1 MRKSIEKELQQPANR
16 ALPGK
21 AIYGQAAGK
30 ALMSPRDRMWAA
42 MIKLHN
48 KAGGFS
54 PIDVRDLAEP
64 AELDTVLSYLEALAK
79 ARLAEKL
86 QGQGRKDNGDMTAS
100 RWRLLVN
107 WSQAPRVNKDGKVVT
122 QGLGVLA
129 MWRIARIRKTFSPSE
144 LAREASAGEITVKLG
159 TARQYCLAL
168 VRSGHFVFVSKGK
181 GGIESVFRLV
191 NDTGPHAPAV
201 TRAKVVFD
209 RNKGALQPIES
220 AQEVCDALD

>member
-1 MRKSIEKELQQPANR
+1 MRKSIEKELQAPISRKAT
-16 ALPGK
+16 PK

-30 ALMSPRDRMWAA
+30 TLMSPRDRMWAA

-54 PIDVRDLAEP
+54 PSEVQELAEP
-64 AELDTVLSYLEALAK
+64 VEFDTVCSYLNALTKAK
-79 ARLAEKL
+79 LAEKVS
-86 QGQGRKDNGDMTAS
+86 GQGRRNDGDMTAT

-107 WSQAPRVNKDGKVVT
+107 WSQAPRVNKLGKVVT

-129 MWRIARIRKTFSPSE
+129 MWRVARIRRTFTPSVM
-144 LAREASAGEITVKLG
+144 AREASAGQITVKLS

-168 VRSGHFVFVSKGK
+168 VRSGHFDFVSKGK
-181 GGIESVFRLV
+181 GGIESVFKLV

-209 RNKGALQPIES
+209 RNEGELKPIES